1 MSDLKKSDFEN
12 VVEGG
17 PYTHEVDAIRDERH
31 RAKVLDVEPDFYS
44 IFEHATISTGA
55 ILVINDINK
64 PIEPVVGPFVN
75 NVEFISEE
83 SNDKEENPAESGEEK
98 GEPESSESVQESSA
112 PEGPETTD
120 LLDET
125 QVHKD
130 LELDLFPGDFDDE
143 KDK

>member
-17 PYTHEVDAIRDERH
+17 PYAHEVDAIRDERR
-31 RAKVLDVEPDFYS
+31 RAEVMGEEPDFYKV
-44 IFEHATISTGA
+44 FEHATISTGA

-64 PIEPVVGPFVN
+64 PLVPVVGPFVE
-75 NVEFISEE
+75 NVVF
-83 SNDKEENPAESGEEK
+83 NDEEENPAENGEE
-98 GEPESSESVQESSA
+98 ESESESAESATEDSA

-130 LELDLFPGDFDDE
+130 LELDLFPNVDDE